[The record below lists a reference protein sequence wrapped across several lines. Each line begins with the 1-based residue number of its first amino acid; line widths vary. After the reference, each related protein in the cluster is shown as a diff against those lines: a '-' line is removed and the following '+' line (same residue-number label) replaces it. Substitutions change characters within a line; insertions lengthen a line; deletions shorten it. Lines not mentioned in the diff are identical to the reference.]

1 MPKPMLSAVLQ
12 IHEWVQ
18 GLAGI
23 RDTEFTQENVQ
34 QYILQHGILPSSL
47 EPFTFFSSERY
58 TRNLIFKNDVF
69 ECLALCWD
77 TGQSSSIHDHNDKL
91 GWIYLASGRLFVQNY
106 LVEERDPVQRTCRL
120 LPTEACELGAD
131 QAAYVDREQ
140 AVHKVCNLPRFKQ
153 RAISVHVYQQP
164 MSQCEVYSLET
175 GTYEVVQLSYTS
187 ELGRLSP
194 GIKL

>member
-1 MPKPMLSAVLQ
+1 MDRP
-12 IHEWVQ
+12 I
-18 GLAGI
+18 I
-23 RDTEFTQENVQ
+23 TVQ

-47 EPFTFFSSERY
+47 EPFTFYSSERY

-77 TGQSSSIHDHNDKL
+77 IGQSSSIHDHNDKL

-106 LVEERDPVQRTCRL
+106 HVEQRDPLQHTCRL
-120 LPTEACELGAD
+120 IPTEASELGAD

-140 AVHKVCNLPRFKQ
+140 AVHKVCNLPRFQQ

-164 MSQCEVYSLET
+164 MSQCEVYSLQT
-175 GTYEVVQLSYTS
+175 GTYELVQLSYTS
-187 ELGRLSP
+187 ELGRLNP
-194 GIKL
+194 GMRL